1 MPDYTRAQV
10 LGRLKSELHKGKSLL
25 AVGAGTGIT
34 AKFAEKGGAVLI
46 VIYNSGRYR
55 MSGFGSCAGLLA
67 YGDANAIVMEMG
79 EREVLPVVQETP
91 VIAGVNGTDPTRR
104 MSNFLKQ
111 VRDVGFD
118 GVNKFPTDGVTDG
131 TFQVTLEEQG
141 WASTR
146 R

>member
-1 MPDYTRAQV
+1 MPDYNRTAV
-10 LGRLKSELHKGKSLL
+10 LNRLHSIIANKQPLL

-34 AKFAEKGGAVLI
+34 AKMAEKGGADLI

-79 EREVLPVVQETP
+79 EREVLPVVVDVP

-111 VRDVGFD
+111 V
-118 GVNKFPTDGVTDG
+118 K
-131 TFQVTLEEQG
+131 EYY
-141 WASTR
+141 
-146 R
+146 